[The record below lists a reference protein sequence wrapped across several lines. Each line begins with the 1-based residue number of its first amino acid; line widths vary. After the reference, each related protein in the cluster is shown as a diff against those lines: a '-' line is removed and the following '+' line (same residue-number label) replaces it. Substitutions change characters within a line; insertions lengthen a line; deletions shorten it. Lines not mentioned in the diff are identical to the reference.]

1 MDGFVRIKNRPM
13 ERHPMYSLITGA
25 SRGIGESFARLLA
38 SEGHSLIL
46 VARDLK
52 ALTALQQSLMAEWDV
67 MIKVISID
75 LRDPKAPQLIFEQ
88 TQKEG
93 WDVDCLI
100 NNAGFGRFGEF
111 ESHPIGDYLEMVQVN
126 VTAPMALSHYYLAAM
141 RERGRGGIIHVASMA
156 AFQPT
161 PYMTVYGATKA
172 FLRAFSEGLTGE
184 NRDSGIRIMTVCP
197 GLTDTHFFIAA
208 GGNLEETLHAAPGM
222 LTPEAVVKETLEALQ
237 KGTMT
242 VVPGL
247 KNRLMAILSSAIP
260 HWIGVPLAARIL
272 GRQFQRS
279 TNKP

>member
-1 MDGFVRIKNRPM
+1 
-13 ERHPMYSLITGA
+13 MYSLITGA
-25 SRGIGESFARLLA
+25 SRGIGESFARVLA

-46 VARDLK
+46 IARDLK
-52 ALTALQQSLMAEWDV
+52 ALTTLKESLMVEWEV
-67 MIKVISID
+67 KIEVICID
-75 LRDPKAPQLIFEQ
+75 LRDPESPQMIFER

-111 ESHPIGDYLEMVQVN
+111 ESHPVEDYLEMIQVN
-126 VTAPMALSHYYLAAM
+126 VTAPMALSHYFLGPMKA
-141 RERGRGGIIHVASMA
+141 RGQGAIIHVASMA

-184 NRDSGIRIMTVCP
+184 NQANGIQIVTVCP
-197 GLTDTHFFIAA
+197 GLTDTKFFVAA
-208 GGNLEETLHAAPGM
+208 GAELEKTLHGAPGM
-222 LTPEAVVKETLEALQ
+222 LSPEVVVKESLEALQ
-237 KGTMT
+237 KGTLT

-247 KNRLMAILSSAIP
+247 KNRLMAILSSSIP